1 MKMKIASNEVI
12 HFVGIGG
19 IGMSGLA
26 QIMHNMGFMV
36 QGSDLSQSKNTDRL
50 RKFGIKIFIGHKK
63 KNIKKVTMLVISS
76 AIKKNNVEYLLA
88 KKKKIPIHKRGKM
101 LANII
106 SLKKNIVIAG
116 SHGKTTTTS
125 LISSILFAAKLDPT
139 IINGGIINFL
149 KNSAKLGKSDW
160 CVVESDESDGS
171 FLKIPVTYSVVTNID
186 KEHLDFYKKLAVLQK
201 SFQLF
206 VEKTP
211 SLGKSIICKDD
222 YNNKVLIKNLKINN
236 YLTYGFDKN
245 SNFQINNVR
254 KKLNNSSFNI
264 KLNLVGK
271 IKKNLKN
278 LQIPLLGNHNIKNA
292 TAAVAVALSLG
303 IKINIIKN
311 ALKNFEG
318 VQRRFN
324 KIFSYKKIDFYDDYA
339 HHPTEIHSLLD
350 GIRSVHRSRKIIS
363 VFQPHR
369 FSRVRLLKKEFA
381 KAFKLCDEV
390 VLCPVYPAGEKIN
403 KYFDYHSFGKLIVKK
418 SNVTVA
424 ILKSENDLLNYFKK
438 NLFDNELVVCMG
450 AGSISSWI
458 KSISKKL

>member
-1 MKMKIASNEVI
+1 MEIKTASNKVI

-19 IGMSGLA
+19 MGMSGLA
-26 QIMHNMGFMV
+26 QIMHNMGFMI
-36 QGSDLSQSKNTDRL
+36 QGSDLIQSKNTNQL
-50 RKFGIKIFIGHKK
+50 RKFGIKVFIGHKR
-63 KNIKKVTMLVISS
+63 KNIKKATMLVISS
-76 AIKKNNVEYLLA
+76 AIKKTNVEYLLA
-88 KKKKIPIHKRGKM
+88 KKKKIPIHKRGVM

-106 SLKKNIVIAG
+106 SLKKNIVITG

-125 LISSILFAAKLDPT
+125 LISTILFAAKLDPT
-139 IINGGIINFL
+139 IINGGVINFL

-171 FLKIPVTYSVVTNID
+171 FLKIPLTYSVVTNID
-186 KEHLDFYKKLAVLQK
+186 KEHLDFYKKFTFLQK

-211 SLGKSIICKDD
+211 PLGKAIICGDD
-222 YNNKVLIKNLKINN
+222 YNNKALIKNLKIKN

-254 KKLNNSSFNI
+254 KKPNNSYFNI

-271 IKKNLKN
+271 SKKNLKN
-278 LQIPLLGNHNIKNA
+278 FKIPLLGDHNIRNA
-292 TAAVAVALSLG
+292 TAAVVLALNIG
-303 IKINIIKN
+303 IKKNIIKST
-311 ALKNFEG
+311 LKNFRG
-318 VQRRFN
+318 VQRRYN
-324 KIFSYKKIDFYDDYA
+324 KIFSYNKIDFYDDYA
-339 HHPTEIHSLLD
+339 HHPTEIQALLD

-369 FSRVRLLKKEFA
+369 FSRVKLLKKEFTR
-381 KAFKLCDEV
+381 AFKFCNEV
-390 VLCPVYPAGEKIN
+390 VLCPIYPAGEKVN
-403 KYFDYHSFGKLIVKK
+403 KYFDYYSFGKLIAKK
-418 SNVTVA
+418 SNVRVI

-438 NLFDNELVVCMG
+438 NLFNNELVVCMG

-458 KSISKKL
+458 RNISKKL

>member
-1 MKMKIASNEVI
+1 MQMKIASNEVI

-26 QIMHNMGFMV
+26 QIMHNMDFMI
-36 QGSDLSQSKNTDRL
+36 QGSDLSQSKNIDRL
-50 RKFGIKIFIGHKK
+50 RKFGIKIFIGHKRE
-63 KNIKKVTMLVISS
+63 NIKKATMLVISS

-88 KKKKIPIHKRGKM
+88 KKKKIPIHKRGEM

-106 SLKKNIVIAG
+106 SLKKNIVITG

-125 LISSILFAAKLDPT
+125 LISNILFSANLDPT
-139 IINGGIINFL
+139 IINGGVVNFL

-171 FLKIPVTYSVVTNID
+171 FLKIPATYSVVTNID
-186 KEHLDFYKKLAVLQK
+186 KEHLDYYKKLAVLQK
-201 SFQLF
+201 FFQLF
-206 VEKTP
+206 VEKTS

-222 YNNKVLIKNLKINN
+222 YYSKALIKNLKINN

-254 KKLNNSSFNI
+254 KKINNSNFDI

-271 IKKNLKN
+271 NKKYLTN
-278 LQIPLLGNHNIKNA
+278 LQIPLLGNHNIRNA
-292 TAAVAVALSLG
+292 TAAVAVTLSLG

-311 ALKNFEG
+311 ALKNFDGIE
-318 VQRRFN
+318 RRFN

-339 HHPTEIHSLLD
+339 HHPTEIQALLD
-350 GIRSVHRSRKIIS
+350 GIRSVYSSRKIIS

-381 KAFKLCDEV
+381 AGFKLCEEV
-390 VLCPVYPAGEKIN
+390 VLCPIYPAGEKIN
-403 KYFDYHSFGKLIVKK
+403 KYFNYHSFGKLIAKR
-418 SNVTVA
+418 SNVKVV
-424 ILKSENDLLNYFKK
+424 ILKSENDLLNYFRK
-438 NLFDNELVVCMG
+438 NLLDNELVVCMG
-450 AGSISSWI
+450 AGSISTWI
-458 KSISKKL
+458 KNISNKL

>member
-1 MKMKIASNEVI
+1 MRVKIASNEII

-50 RKFGIKIFIGHKK
+50 KKLGIKIFIGHKR
-63 KNIKKVTMLVISS
+63 KNIKKATLLVISS

-88 KKKKIPIHKRGKM
+88 KKKKISIHKRGDM
-101 LANII
+101 LGNIV
-106 SLKKNIVIAG
+106 SLKKNIVVTG

-125 LISSILFAAKLDPT
+125 IISNILFAAKLDPT
-139 IINGGIINFL
+139 IINGGVINFL
-149 KNSAKLGKSDW
+149 KNSAKLGKSGW

-171 FLKIPVTYSVVTNID
+171 FLKIPITYSVVTNID
-186 KEHLDFYKKLAVLQK
+186 REHLDFYKKFSVLQK

-222 YNNKVLIKNLKINN
+222 YYNQVLIKNLKINN
-236 YLTYGFDKN
+236 YLTYGFNKK
-245 SNFQINNVR
+245 SNFQIENVR
-254 KKLNNSSFNI
+254 KKINNSRFDI

-271 IKKNLKN
+271 KRKHIKNF
-278 LQIPLLGNHNIKNA
+278 QIPLLGNHNIRNA
-292 TAAVAVALSLG
+292 TAAVAVTLSLG
-303 IKINIIKN
+303 IKIGIIKN
-311 ALKNFEG
+311 ALKNFGG

-339 HHPTEIHSLLD
+339 HHPTEIKALLT
-350 GIRSVHRSRKIIS
+350 GIKLVHRHRKIIS

-369 FSRVRLLKKEFA
+369 FSRVKLLKEEFSS
-381 KAFKLCDEV
+381 AFKCSDEV
-390 VLCPVYPAGEKIN
+390 VLCPIYPAGEKIIKN
-403 KYFDYHSFGKLIVKK
+403 FNYFLFGKSIAKK
-418 SNVTVA
+418 SKATVV
-424 ILKSENDLLNYFKK
+424 ILNSENDLLNYFRK
-438 NLFDNELVVCMG
+438 NLFNNELVVCMG
-450 AGSISSWI
+450 AGSISTWI
-458 KSISKKL
+458 RNISKKL

>member
-1 MKMKIASNEVI
+1 MQVKIASNEVI

-26 QIMHNMGFMV
+26 QIMHNMDFMI

-50 RKFGIKIFIGHKK
+50 KKFGIKIFIGHKRENVGK
-63 KNIKKVTMLVISS
+63 ATMLVISS

-88 KKKKIPIHKRGKM
+88 KKKKIPVHKRGEM

-106 SLKKNIVIAG
+106 SLKKNIVITG

-139 IINGGIINFL
+139 IINGGVINFL
-149 KNSAKLGKSDW
+149 RNSAKLGKSDW

-171 FLKIPVTYSVVTNID
+171 FLKIPATYSVVTNID
-186 KEHLDFYKKLAVLQK
+186 REHLDFYKKLTVLQK

-222 YNNKVLIKNLKINN
+222 YYNKTLIKNLKTNN
-236 YLTYGFDKN
+236 YLTYGFDKK
-245 SNFQINNVR
+245 SNFQIYNVR
-254 KKLNNSSFNI
+254 KKPNNSNFDI
-264 KLNLVGK
+264 KFSLVGRNQK
-271 IKKNLKN
+271 YLKN
-278 LQIPLLGNHNIKNA
+278 FQIPLLGNHNIRNA
-292 TAAVAVALSLG
+292 TAAVAVALNLG
-303 IKINIIKN
+303 VKINIIKN
-311 ALKNFEG
+311 ALKNFGG
-318 VQRRFN
+318 VQRRFS
-324 KIFSYKKIDFYDDYA
+324 KIFSYNKIDFYDDYA
-339 HHPTEIHSLLD
+339 HHPTEIRALLD
-350 GIRSVHRSRKIIS
+350 GIRSVHCSRKIIS

-381 KAFKLCDEV
+381 EAFRLCDEV
-390 VLCPVYPAGEKIN
+390 VLCPVYPAGENIN
-403 KYFDYHSFGKLIVKK
+403 KYFNYHSFGKSIAKK
-418 SNVTVA
+418 SSVTTI

-450 AGSISSWI
+450 AGSISTWI
-458 KSISKKL
+458 KNISNKL

>member
-1 MKMKIASNEVI
+1 MQVKIASNEVI

-26 QIMHNMGFMV
+26 QIMHNMGFMI
-36 QGSDLSQSKNTDRL
+36 QGSDLVQNKNIDRL
-50 RKFGIKIFIGHKK
+50 RKFGIKIFIGHKRE
-63 KNIKKVTMLVISS
+63 NIKKVTMLVISS
-76 AIKKNNVEYLLA
+76 AIKKNNVEYLSA
-88 KKKKIPIHKRGKM
+88 KKRKIPIHKRGKM

-125 LISSILFAAKLDPT
+125 LISNILFAAKLDPT
-139 IINGGIINFL
+139 IINGGIVNFL
-149 KNSAKLGKSDW
+149 KNSAKLGKSSW

-171 FLKIPVTYSVVTNID
+171 FLKIPTTYSVVTNID
-186 KEHLDFYKKLAVLQK
+186 REHLDYYKKFAVLQK
-201 SFQLF
+201 FFQLF
-206 VEKTP
+206 VEKTS

-222 YNNKVLIKNLKINN
+222 YHANTLIKNLKINN
-236 YLTYGFDKN
+236 YLTYGFNKN
-245 SNFQINNVR
+245 SNFQIDNVR
-254 KKLNNSSFNI
+254 KKFNNSSFDI

-271 IKKNLKN
+271 NKKYLTNLK
-278 LQIPLLGNHNIKNA
+278 IPLLGNHNIRNA

-339 HHPTEIHSLLD
+339 HHPTEIQTLLD
-350 GIRSVHRSRKIIS
+350 GIRSVLGSRKIIS

-381 KAFKLCDEV
+381 AGFKFCDEV

-403 KYFDYHSFGKLIVKK
+403 KHFNYHSFGKLITKK
-418 SNVTVA
+418 SNVKVI
-424 ILKSENDLLNYFKK
+424 ILKSENDLLNYFRK

-450 AGSISSWI
+450 AGSISTWI
-458 KSISKKL
+458 KNISKKL

>member
-1 MKMKIASNEVI
+1 MQVNIASNEVI

-26 QIMHNMGFMV
+26 QIMHNMGFRI
-36 QGSDLSQSKNTDRL
+36 QGSDVSQNKNTDRL
-50 RKFGIKIFIGHKK
+50 KLFGIKIFIGHKRN
-63 KNIKKVTMLVISS
+63 NIKGATMLVVSS

-88 KKKKIPIHKRGKM
+88 KRKKIPIHKRGEM
-101 LANII
+101 LASIV
-106 SLKKNIVIAG
+106 SFKKNIVVSG

-125 LISSILFAAKLDPT
+125 LISNILYGAKLDPT

-171 FLKIPVTYSVVTNID
+171 FLSIPATYSVVTNID
-186 KEHLDFYKKLAVLQK
+186 KEHLDFYKKLTILQK

-211 SLGKSIICKDD
+211 SLGKAIICRDD
-222 YNNKVLIKNLKINN
+222 HYNKILIQNLKINN

-245 SNFQINNVR
+245 SNFQINKVR
-254 KKLNNSSFNI
+254 YTPYNSKFNI
-264 KLNLVGK
+264 KLNLIGK
-271 IKKNLKN
+271 KQKHLKN
-278 LQIPLLGNHNIKNA
+278 FQIPLLGNHNIRNA
-292 TAAVAVALSLG
+292 TAAVAIALSLG
-303 IKINIIKN
+303 IKTDKVKKS
-311 ALKNFEG
+311 LKNFGG

-339 HHPTEIHSLLD
+339 HHPTEIIALLD
-350 GIRSVHRSRKIIS
+350 GIRSVNRSRKIIS

-369 FSRVRLLKKEFA
+369 FSRVKLLKKEFA
-381 KAFKLCDEV
+381 IAFKLCDEV
-390 VLCPVYPAGEKIN
+390 VLCPIYPAGEKIN
-403 KYFDYHSFGKLIVKK
+403 KYFDYHSFGKLIAKK
-418 SNVTVA
+418 SNVRVI
-424 ILKSENDLLNYFKK
+424 ILQSENDLLNYFRK

-450 AGSISSWI
+450 AGSISTWI
-458 KSISKKL
+458 KNISNKL